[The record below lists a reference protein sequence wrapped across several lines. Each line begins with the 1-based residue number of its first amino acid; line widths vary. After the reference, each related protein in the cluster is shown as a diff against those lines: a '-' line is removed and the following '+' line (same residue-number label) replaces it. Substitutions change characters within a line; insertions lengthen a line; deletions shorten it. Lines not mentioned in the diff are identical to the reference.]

1 MEKELN
7 HNSLLIVIRKELQDV
22 IFFPYIFLD
31 DEDNEIEKNK
41 ENETILKEI
50 LDGKNVQL
58 KKEIKERK
66 MLGEFKK
73 NKNGLNYYI
82 YPKINLGIE
91 EKQYSSNI
99 NIIGE
104 TGVGKSTW
112 LHCFINYMQSIN
124 IEENYR
130 YFLFMQKNLLALA

>member
-1 MEKELN
+1 M
-7 HNSLLIVIRKELQDV
+7 
-22 IFFPYIFLD
+22 F
-31 DEDNEIEKNK
+31 
-41 ENETILKEI
+41 
-50 LDGKNVQL
+50 
-58 KKEIKERK
+58 
-66 MLGEFKK
+66 GEFKK